1 MMLHGKYA
9 ALDYKTQLPFCF
21 SFSTYCTI
29 HYYTQKG
36 AVFPQ
41 LLIVS
46 FLLVP
51 AVILLLVLLSVTDY
65 TAFPLFPTTHSG
77 KSPGRSA
84 LIQGS
89 GFLLAWRVTALGEEE
104 TLV

>member
-1 MMLHGKYA
+1 MLHGKYA

-46 FLLVP
+46 FFSFLW
-51 AVILLLVLLSVTDY
+51 
-65 TAFPLFPTTHSG
+65 
-77 KSPGRSA
+77 
-84 LIQGS
+84 
-89 GFLLAWRVTALGEEE
+89 FLL
-104 TLV
+104 